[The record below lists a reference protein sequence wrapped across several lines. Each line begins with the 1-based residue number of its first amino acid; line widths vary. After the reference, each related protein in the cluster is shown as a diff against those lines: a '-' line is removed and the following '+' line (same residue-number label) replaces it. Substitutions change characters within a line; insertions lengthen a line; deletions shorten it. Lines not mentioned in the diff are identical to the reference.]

1 MNYCKV
7 DYGEFSE
14 KLLKVKEVVFV
25 LIGTYE
31 HNIDG
36 KNRLFV
42 PAKFRAILG
51 SEFIFRVNRS
61 KFPSI
66 QLYSKAQ
73 FQKEVE
79 EALAGVA
86 DDFNRK
92 RIENKKYLGAGEAVC
107 DAQGRIVLTGLA
119 AKIAKLEKSCVLTG
133 FGNYVEIMS
142 SEVYEAYNEALLDE
156 AIAEEESYLS
166 QEKLRNEKRSSGA
179 YLDINNTIGE

>member
-1 MNYCKV
+1 MNIFKV
-7 DYGEFSE
+7 NYGEFSDFRP
-14 KLLKVKEVVFV
+14 KVKEVVFV

-51 SEFIFRVNRS
+51 SEFIFKVNRS

-73 FQKEVE
+73 FQKEVD
-79 EALAGVA
+79 EALAGVT
-86 DDFNRK
+86 DEYNRR

-107 DAQGRIVLTGLA
+107 DAQGRIVLTGMA
-119 AKIAKLEKSCVLTG
+119 ARVAKLEKSCVLTG
-133 FGNYVEIMS
+133 FGSYVEIMS
-142 SEVYEAYNEALLDE
+142 AEIYDAYSEALLDE
-156 AIAEEESYLS
+156 AIAEEESYIS

-179 YLDINNTIGE
+179 YLDTGRVGE